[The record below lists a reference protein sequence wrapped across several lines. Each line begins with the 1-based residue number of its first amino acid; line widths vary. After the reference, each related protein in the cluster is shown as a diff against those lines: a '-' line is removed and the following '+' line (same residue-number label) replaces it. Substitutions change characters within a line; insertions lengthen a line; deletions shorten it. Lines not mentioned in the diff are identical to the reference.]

1 MNQLPSQKCFA
12 KKTNLM
18 SPKPSFQ
25 ALINGSQPVLVDFYA
40 DWCGPCKMMAPELEK
55 FAGLMG
61 EKVKVIKID
70 VDKNPALAS
79 TYRVQG
85 VPTLIL
91 FREGQKLWQQAG
103 AMGSGQLQKIV
114 EGYL

>member
-1 MNQLPSQKCFA
+1 
-12 KKTNLM
+12 
-18 SPKPSFQ
+18 
-25 ALINGSQPVLVDFYA
+25 
-40 DWCGPCKMMAPELEK
+40 
-55 FAGLMG
+55 
-61 EKVKVIKID
+61 
-70 VDKNPALAS
+70 
-79 TYRVQG
+79 